1 MTLRYHKSQPFARA
15 NPMSKITIAGL
26 IITLFLIGI
35 SSQSAVAQGYDG
47 SVNFYFVTVASAGVV
62 DGVNH
67 RMTMTGSGRFNAEL
81 VEGGGAYQ
89 FFDQDTAVPKT
100 LLESGQWQ
108 AVRVIDWSMVEG
120 DNPNPYGV
128 NVAGVLDLEILLFPL
143 GEGGEGTPATLR
155 IVCNVGIAGLRTG
168 LAEGIFLETND
179 GLTHE
184 PILFP
189 TDPAMEGIPPM
200 IPFGVTLFNLPRVP

>member
-1 MTLRYHKSQPFARA
+1 
-15 NPMSKITIAGL
+15 MSRLSIAGL
-26 IITLFLIGI
+26 VIALFLTGV
-35 SSQSAVAQGYDG
+35 SSQNALAQGYDG
-47 SVNFYFVTVASAGVV
+47 SVNFYFVTVAAAGVV

-67 RMTMTGSGRFNAEL
+67 RMTMTGEGRFNADL

-89 FFDQDTAVPKT
+89 FFDQDTPVPKT
-100 LLESGQWQ
+100 ILESGQWQ

-120 DNPNPYGV
+120 EHGNPYGV
-128 NVAGVLDLEILLFPL
+128 NVAGVLDIEILLFPL

-155 IVCNVGIAGLRTG
+155 IVCNVGIAGLMTG
-168 LAEGIFLETND
+168 LAEGIFLETAD

-189 TDPAMEGIPPM
+189 TDPAVEGIPPM